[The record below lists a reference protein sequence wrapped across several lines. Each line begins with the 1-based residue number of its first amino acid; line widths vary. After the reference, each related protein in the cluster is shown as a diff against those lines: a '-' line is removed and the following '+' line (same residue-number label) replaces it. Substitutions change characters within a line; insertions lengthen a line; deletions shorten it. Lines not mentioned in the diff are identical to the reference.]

1 MQGEQ
6 TPHEQP
12 PEHGEGNYRAG
23 RRYNDATKSFVD
35 RGDVDQAAAEA
46 APDSPQEANDLEA
59 AEREGRSHSKGEDRS
74 RRTPDPKG

>member
-1 MQGEQ
+1 MQAEQ
-6 TPHEQP
+6 TPQEP

-35 RGDVDQAAAEA
+35 EGKVEPAADKA
-46 APDSPQEANDLEA
+46 APDTPQEASELEA

-74 RRTPDPKG
+74 GRTPDPKG

>member
-6 TPHEQP
+6 TPKEP

-35 RGDVDQAAAEA
+35 RGEVEQAAGEA
-46 APDSPQEANDLEA
+46 APGSSEEASEMEA
-59 AEREGRSHSKGEDRS
+59 AEKEGRSHSKGEDRTG
-74 RRTPDPKG
+74 RTPDPKG

>member
-1 MQGEQ
+1 MQAEQ
-6 TPHEQP
+6 TPQEP

-35 RGDVDQAAAEA
+35 QGKVEPAAGQA
-46 APDSPQEANDLEA
+46 APDTPQEANELEA

-74 RRTPDPKG
+74 GRTPDPKG

>member
-1 MQGEQ
+1 MQAEQ
-6 TPHEQP
+6 TPQEP

-35 RGDVDQAAAEA
+35 QGKVEPAAEQA
-46 APDSPQEANDLEA
+46 APDTPQEAGELEA

-74 RRTPDPKG
+74 ERTPDPKG